1 MFLHNFKYTLKTL
14 FRKKSLIFWTFAFPV
29 LMATFFN
36 MAFANI
42 IEDDQLKII
51 DIAIIDNNEFNNNM
65 LYKETFKTLSDKN
78 NKDQLFNI
86 KYITKEKADKLLEK
100 GKIEGYLELNN
111 NEPKLTFKSN
121 GINQTILKYV
131 VDEIHDTEKLIASMM
146 MTNDLNTD
154 ISNITNKVSEYLN
167 TNEITLENKASSNL
181 DYMMI
186 EYYTLIAMTC
196 LYAGSIGMIAIGE
209 TLPYLKGNGKRI
221 SVYAAKKRDIV
232 FSSLIA
238 SFIVQLMTLGLLFF
252 YTICI
257 LKIDYGSNIPYIILL
272 SLVGS
277 IAGISLGLLIGT
289 HLKANEN
296 AKTGI
301 MIAITMAGCFL
312 AGMMGVGMKYVI
324 DKNMPILNMINPAN
338 MITDGFY
345 ALYYYT
351 SFNRYWFNIISLLIF
366 SGVAIILSCN
376 KLGRARYDSI

>member
-14 FRKKSLIFWTFAFPV
+14 FRKKSLIFWTFAFPL

-78 NKDQLFNI
+78 NKDRLFNI
-86 KYITKEKADKLLEK
+86 KYIKKEKADKLLEK

-121 GINQTILKYV
+121 GINQTIFKYV
-131 VDEIHDTEKLIASMM
+131 VDEIHDTENMIATM
-146 MTNDLNTD
+146 MTSNLNMEVNN
-154 ISNITNKVSEYLN
+154 ISNKISEYLN
-167 TNEITLENKASSNL
+167 TNEIKLENKASSNL

-221 SVYAAKKRDIV
+221 SVSAAKKRHIV
-232 FSSLIA
+232 FSSLVA
-238 SFIVQLMTLGLLFF
+238 SFIVQLLTLGLLFF

-272 SLVGS
+272 SLIGS
-277 IAGISLGLLIGT
+277 FAGISLGVLLGT
-289 HLKANEN
+289 HLKSSEN
-296 AKTGI
+296 SKTGI
-301 MIAITMAGCFL
+301 LIAIVMTGCFL

-324 DKNMPILNMINPAN
+324 DKNMPILNIINPAN

-351 SFNRYWFNIISLLIF
+351 NFSRYWFNIISLLIF
-366 SGVAIILSCN
+366 SGLAIALSCR

>member
-14 FRKKSLIFWTFAFPV
+14 FRKKSLIFWTFAFPL

-65 LYKETFKTLSDKN
+65 LYKEIFKTLSDKN
-78 NKDQLFNI
+78 NKDRLFNI

-121 GINQTILKYV
+121 GINQTIFKYV
-131 VDEIHDTEKLIASMM
+131 VDEIHDTENMIATMVTS
-146 MTNDLNTD
+146 NLNMEVNN
-154 ISNITNKVSEYLN
+154 ISNKISEYLN
-167 TNEITLENKASSNL
+167 TNEIKLENKASSNL

-221 SVYAAKKRDIV
+221 SVSASKKSSII
-232 FSSLIA
+232 FSSLVA

-277 IAGISLGLLIGT
+277 IAGISLGVLLGT
-289 HLKANEN
+289 HLKSSESS
-296 AKTGI
+296 KTGI
-301 MIAITMAGCFL
+301 LIAIVMTGCFL

-351 SFNRYWFNIISLLIF
+351 SFNRYWFNVMSLLIF
-366 SGVAIILSCN
+366 SGVAIALSCR

>member
-14 FRKKSLIFWTFAFPV
+14 FRKKSLIFWTFAFPL

-42 IEDDQLKII
+42 IEDEQLKII
-51 DIAIIDNNEFNNNM
+51 DIAIIENNEFNNNM

-121 GINQTILKYV
+121 GINQTIFKYV
-131 VDEIHDTEKLIASMM
+131 VDEIHDTEKLIATM
-146 MTNDLNTD
+146 MTSDLNTD
-154 ISNITNKVSEYLN
+154 VSNISNKISEYLN
-167 TNEITLENKASSNL
+167 TNEIKLENKASSNL

-196 LYAGSIGMIAIGE
+196 LYAGSIGMIAISA

-221 SVYAAKKRDIV
+221 SVSASKKSSII
-232 FSSLIA
+232 FSSLVA

-272 SLVGS
+272 SLIGS
-277 IAGISLGLLIGT
+277 LAGISLGVLLGT
-289 HLKANEN
+289 HLKSSESS
-296 AKTGI
+296 KTGI
-301 MIAITMAGCFL
+301 LIAIVMTGCFL

-324 DKNMPILNMINPAN
+324 DKNMPILNIINPAN

-351 SFNRYWFNIISLLIF
+351 SFNRYWFNVISLLIF
-366 SGVAIILSCN
+366 SGLAIALSCR

>member
-14 FRKKSLIFWTFAFPV
+14 FRKKSLIFWTFAFPL

-42 IEDDQLKII
+42 IEDEQLKII
-51 DIAIIDNNEFNNNM
+51 DIAIIENNEFNNNM

-86 KYITKEKADKLLEK
+86 KYITKEKADKLLEN

-121 GINQTILKYV
+121 GINQTIFKYV
-131 VDEIHDTEKLIASMM
+131 VDEIHDTEKLIATM
-146 MTNDLNTD
+146 MTSDLNTD
-154 ISNITNKVSEYLN
+154 VSNISNKISEYLN
-167 TNEITLENKASSNL
+167 ANEIKLENKASSNL

-196 LYAGSIGMIAIGE
+196 LYAGSIGMIAISA

-221 SVYAAKKRDIV
+221 SVSASKKSSIV
-232 FSSLIA
+232 FSSLVA

-272 SLVGS
+272 SLIGS
-277 IAGISLGLLIGT
+277 LAGISLGVLLGT
-289 HLKANEN
+289 LLKSSESS
-296 AKTGI
+296 KTGI
-301 MIAITMAGCFL
+301 LIAIVMTGCFL

-324 DKNMPILNMINPAN
+324 DKNMPILNIINPAN

-351 SFNRYWFNIISLLIF
+351 NSSRYWFNIISLLIF
-366 SGVAIILSCN
+366 SGLAIALSCR

>member
-14 FRKKSLIFWTFAFPV
+14 FRKKSLIFWTFAFPL

-42 IEDDQLKII
+42 IEDEQLKII
-51 DIAIIDNNEFNNNM
+51 DIAIIENNEFNNNM

-78 NKDQLFNI
+78 NKDRLFNI

-121 GINQTILKYV
+121 GINQTIFKYV
-131 VDEIHDTEKLIASMM
+131 VDEIHDTENMIATM
-146 MTNDLNTD
+146 MTSDLNTD
-154 ISNITNKVSEYLN
+154 VSNISNKISEYLN
-167 TNEITLENKASSNL
+167 ANEIKLENKASSNL

-196 LYAGSIGMIAIGE
+196 LYAGSIGMIAISA

-221 SVYAAKKRDIV
+221 SVSASKKSSII
-232 FSSLIA
+232 FSSLVA

-272 SLVGS
+272 SLIGS
-277 IAGISLGLLIGT
+277 LAGISLGVLLGT
-289 HLKANEN
+289 LLKSSESS
-296 AKTGI
+296 KTGI
-301 MIAITMAGCFL
+301 LIAIVMTGCFL

-324 DKNMPILNMINPAN
+324 DKNMPILNIINPAN

-351 SFNRYWFNIISLLIF
+351 NSSRYWFNIISLLIF
-366 SGVAIILSCN
+366 SGLAIALSCR
-376 KLGRARYDSI
+376 KLGRTRYDSI